1 MVHTEKNT
9 GSRRLTPEWMV
20 LIFAGLTFWV
30 LNVLTGMFSDDY
42 PVSFGFR
49 DYGID
54 LSKPVRTFSDVVVSQ
69 YYHYLT
75 QHGRVLT
82 IGTDQL
88 LLALRFKP
96 LFDVLNT
103 VFFVAFLYLLQVF
116 SKQRGWA
123 SLLLSL
129 ALMYG
134 LFRAFGEVFLW
145 QTGSINY
152 LWGIVLN
159 LLLLYALYRSRHS
172 SNVWQAA
179 GLTIYAFVVGSW
191 QESFSIGIGA
201 ALVAELAYGWYRH
214 HRQHATLWLATASY
228 LAGILFYV
236 ASPGTQE
243 RAVIAGL
250 DLQSSIAGL
259 GGGILYVLAGQRI
272 FWIFAVTAAIRF
284 RKDRKGMS
292 TFCHDNRFFLTAILF
307 QMLFLMF
314 VGKTAEPRAFFGIE
328 SFSLILLLRLL
339 APVSALTGKVSGAA
353 FIAIYAFV
361 LSLTWS
367 NYRAMQD
374 FFSELDRSDGLVFF
388 DLPHY
393 TRTDKHYL
401 GSSLLI
407 NHQRSLFDAEA
418 AYYGKDFIMVL
429 PKRLKQELYLTS
441 SFICKENRVAPW
453 QYTTDELNFIVV
465 PLKRDGRLP
474 QSKYGSEIVTFPSG
488 RYALVNK
495 PKRFLKR
502 HADRE

>member
-1 MVHTEKNT
+1 MNIPAPLRQRNT
-9 GSRRLTPEWMV
+9 WLLLT
-20 LIFAGLTFWV
+20 AGLMFWL
-30 LNVLTGMFSDDY
+30 LNALTCMFSDDY

-54 LSKPVRTFSDVVVSQ
+54 LTKPVRTFSDVVVSQ

-88 LLALRFKP
+88 FLALRHKP
-96 LFDVLNT
+96 VYDVCNT
-103 VFFVAFLYLLQVF
+103 LFFVAFLYLIQVF

-123 SLLLSL
+123 SILLSL
-129 ALMYG
+129 VLMFG

-159 LLLLYALYRSRHS
+159 LVLLYALNRHRN
-172 SNVWQAA
+172 SNRLWPSLW
-179 GLTIYAFVVGSW
+179 LTLFAFVVGTW

-201 ALVAELAYGWYRH
+201 ALVIGLSYSLYRH
-214 HRQHATLWLATASY
+214 QRQYVVPWLATIAY
-228 LAGILFYV
+228 FAGILFYV
-236 ASPGTQE
+236 VSPGTQE
-243 RAVIAGL
+243 RATIAGL
-250 DLQSSIAGL
+250 DLQSSLAGL

-272 FWIFAVTAAIRF
+272 FWVLVVTFIIRF
-284 RKDRKGMS
+284 RKDRAARND
-292 TFCHDNRFFLTAILF
+292 FVRDNWFLLTAILF

-328 SFSLILLLRLL
+328 SFSLILLFKALPPISNRIGIL
-339 APVSALTGKVSGAA
+339 AGVVFLT
-353 FIAIYAFV
+353 IYAMV
-361 LSLTWS
+361 VHLTWN

-374 FFSELDRSDGLVFF
+374 FYAELDRSDGLVFF
-388 DLPHY
+388 DIPQY
-393 TRTDKHYL
+393 TRTDRHYL

-407 NHQRSLFDAEA
+407 NHQRSLFNAEA

-441 SFICKENRVAPW
+441 SFICPEHRTAPW
-453 QYTTDELNFIVV
+453 QYTVDELNFIVV
-465 PLKRDGRLP
+465 PLKRDGHVP
-474 QSKYGSEIVTFPSG
+474 ESKYGCEIVTFPSG
-488 RYALVNK
+488 RYALMNK
-495 PKRFLKR
+495 PKRYLKR

>member
-1 MVHTEKNT
+1 MNIPVSLRRRNT
-9 GSRRLTPEWMV
+9 WL
-20 LIFAGLTFWV
+20 LLAAGLMFWL
-30 LNVLTGMFSDDY
+30 LNALTCMFSDDY

-54 LSKPVRTFSDVVVSQ
+54 LTKPVRTFSDVVVSQ

-88 LLALRFKP
+88 LMTLRCKP
-96 LFDVLNT
+96 VFDVLNT
-103 VFFVAFLYLLQVF
+103 LFFVAFLYLIQVF
-116 SKQRGWA
+116 SRQRGWA
-123 SLLLSL
+123 TVLLAL
-129 ALMYG
+129 ALMFG

-159 LLLLYALYRSRHS
+159 LVLLYALYRHCD
-172 SNVWQAA
+172 SNRLWPSLW
-179 GLTIYAFVVGSW
+179 LTLFAFVVGTW

-201 ALVAELAYGWYRH
+201 ALVIGLSYSLYR
-214 HRQHATLWLATASY
+214 RQQQHIVPWLATIAY

-243 RAVIAGL
+243 RATIAGL
-250 DLQSSIAGL
+250 DLMSAVVGL

-272 FWIFAVTAAIRF
+272 FWILVVTLFVRF
-284 RKDRKGMS
+284 RKNREGLKDFVR
-292 TFCHDNRFFLTAILF
+292 DNWFFLTAILF

-328 SFSLILLLRLL
+328 SFSLILLFK
-339 APVSALTGKVSGAA
+339 ALPPLSDRIGIVAGAV
-353 FIAIYAFV
+353 FLTLYALV
-361 LSLTWS
+361 VHLTWN

-374 FFSELDRSDGLVFF
+374 FYTELDRSDGLVFF
-388 DLPHY
+388 DIPQY
-393 TRTDKHYL
+393 TRTDRHYL

-418 AYYGKDFIMVL
+418 AYYGKDSIMVL
-429 PKRLKQELYLTS
+429 PKRLYQELYLTS
-441 SFICKENRVAPW
+441 SFICPENRTAPW
-453 QYTTDELNFIVV
+453 QYTTPELNFIVV

-474 QSKYGSEIVTFPSG
+474 QSKYGCEIVTFPSG
-488 RYALVNK
+488 RYALMNK
-495 PKRFLKR
+495 PKRYLKR